1 MKLRPTLFFLLI
13 FTASISFAQQ
23 RMPVQA
29 ISEVLVHGTSTLHDW
44 TMICEQFD
52 GSAKMTI
59 EEGSITDVSDFNFS
73 IAVKGMKSGKSGM
86 DKNVYKAMSEPEYPN
101 IEFKSTNVDIR
112 PQGEG
117 VYVVAQGELT
127 IAGVTNTVT
136 LEADGRKSGEHW
148 VFSGK
153 EEVHTPD
160 YGVERVSAM
169 MGAMKSGE
177 DVVIDFDIIL

>member
-1 MKLRPTLFFLLI
+1 MKLRSVLFFVFL
-13 FTASISFAQQ
+13 FTASTSFAQQ
-23 RMPVQA
+23 RMEIQD
-29 ISEVLVHGTSTLHDW
+29 ISEILVHGTSTLHDW
-44 TMICEQFD
+44 TMNCEQFS
-52 GSAKMTI
+52 GSAMITL
-59 EEGSITDVSDFNFS
+59 EEGNITEASDFNFS
-73 IAVKGMKSGKSGM
+73 IVVKSMNSGKKGM
-86 DKNVYKAMSEPEYPN
+86 DKNVYKAMSESEHPN
-101 IEFKSTNVDIR
+101 IEFKSTQVDIR

-117 VYVVAQGELT
+117 FYVVAEGELT
-127 IAGVTNTVT
+127 IAGATNTVT

-169 MGAMKSGE
+169 MGTMKSGE